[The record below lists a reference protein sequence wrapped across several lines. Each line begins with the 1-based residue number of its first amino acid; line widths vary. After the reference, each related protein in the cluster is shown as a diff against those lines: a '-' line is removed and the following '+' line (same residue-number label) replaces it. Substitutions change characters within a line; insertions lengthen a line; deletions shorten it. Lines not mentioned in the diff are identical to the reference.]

1 MEFRDLNISESI
13 LERLDEK
20 GFKEPT
26 QIQEKAIPIVLD
38 TELDVVGQAQ
48 TGTGKTLA
56 FGLPIL
62 QKIQE
67 KIQEEGRKNKKA
79 VKAIILTPTREL
91 ALQVHDEIDSVNN
104 GNRLRLCTVYGGSS
118 IEKQI
123 NKLRNGVDIVIGT
136 PGRVIDHLGRRTLKL
151 NDIDFLVLD
160 EADEMLNLGFIDDVE
175 EIMSKCKP
183 DCRKLLFSATLPKS
197 IMELVELHMGEY
209 ETIRVKSKALTTE
222 LTEQIY
228 YEVKEHDKF
237 ELLRRIID
245 KEPGFYGL
253 VFCKT
258 KADVDQLMRRLNDE
272 NYSSEALHGDMNQK
286 QRELALSRF
295 KSHKI
300 DIMIATDVAAR
311 GIDIN
316 ELTHVINYDI
326 PQNPEAYV
334 HRIGR
339 TGRAGNK
346 GTAITFVEPR
356 EFRRFKYIMKIS
368 KSDAKK
374 EKIPD
379 VTEIVELTKNNIIE
393 KLKQIIQAENEGN
406 SEDADNLENYEFENL
421 EIVDELVELAD
432 SKIIIDKLIS
442 QLFKEELNR
451 KSYGR
456 IGDYGT
462 RRGNDRNDRN
472 DRDRRD
478 GRRNDRNDR
487 DRRDSRRSNDGGS
500 RLFVA
505 LGSIDNMDTRRLL
518 RKVTEKSDVSKEHIT
533 EVNVYRNFSFISAD
547 EGTAKRIV
555 DAFRSERR
563 NGKPLIEYAKR

>member
-13 LERLDEK
+13 MERLDEK
-20 GFKEPT
+20 GFTEAT

-56 FGLPIL
+56 FGIPII

-67 KIQEEGRKNKKA
+67 KIEENGRKNKKA

-91 ALQVHDEIDSVNN
+91 ALQVHDEIDSVNK
-104 GNRLRLCTVYGGSS
+104 GNKLRLCTVYGGQS

-151 NDIDFLVLD
+151 NEIDFLVLD

-175 EIMSKCKP
+175 EIMSKCKE

-379 VTEIVELTKNNIIE
+379 VTEIVELTKTNIIG
-393 KLKQIIQAENEGN
+393 KLKQLIQTEN
-406 SEDADNLENYEFENL
+406 SEDSEDLENNEFENL
-421 EIVDELVELAD
+421 
-432 SKIIIDKLIS
+432 
-442 QLFKEELNR
+442 
-451 KSYGR
+451 
-456 IGDYGT
+456 
-462 RRGNDRNDRN
+462 
-472 DRDRRD
+472 
-478 GRRNDRNDR
+478 
-487 DRRDSRRSNDGGS
+487 
-500 RLFVA
+500 
-505 LGSIDNMDTRRLL
+505 
-518 RKVTEKSDVSKEHIT
+518 
-533 EVNVYRNFSFISAD
+533 
-547 EGTAKRIV
+547 
-555 DAFRSERR
+555 
-563 NGKPLIEYAKR
+563 